1 MMRPAAPG
9 YNERVIGVWGRG
21 AVSALFVSLCFLFL
35 AGPARADESY
45 AVGPSP
51 IVRVIDE
58 HRQGD
63 DRDLGQPAG
72 HRLDQRL
79 GRRAASRA
87 ERPRR
92 PASAGHP
99 DRGSRPSRAQQGTI
113 ALVRENFVLPH
124 LPAGPHDAIVVRGQ
138 GDTTITIPRG
148 TALVFAHVRG
158 GRITI
163 QNYNGVFV
171 AHSRGGAIVLQHV
184 GGTGFAQS
192 LRGSVTVDDSSFAR
206 LRVRTGT
213 GNMLFRN
220 CVAHQIEA
228 SSTYGSIVYDNGQF
242 QPGLARFES
251 QYGNVAVGVQNQ
263 GNGVQIGAHSGSGH
277 IVSNYSDGTQV
288 TGGDV
293 DTEARVRGG
302 GPVVTTSSQTG
313 SVYLY
318 NGSMAAHPAVQQNL
332 EPSIGGT
339 MRGGRRRAAAP
350 RDRRTAPAAQFR
362 RVSGSA
368 AAGVRVQQ
376 QPRAFAP
383 VQHYPVH
390 YPVNYPVRYPGAQPY
405 PQPYPHQPRRASSSS
420 ARIRN
425 RRRRTNNTRRTSES
439 PRPPE

>member
-1 MMRPAAPG
+1 MMRSCAPG
-9 YNERVIGVWGRG
+9 YNERVIGFWGRG
-21 AVSALFVSLCFLFL
+21 AASALFVSLCFLFL

-45 AVGPSP
+45 SVGPSP
-51 IVRVIDE
+51 IVRVLMST
-58 HRQGD
+58 GK
-63 DRDLGQPAG
+63 L
-72 HRLDQRL
+72 
-79 GRRAASRA
+79 
-87 ERPRR
+87 
-92 PASAGHP
+92 
-99 DRGSRPSRAQQGTI
+99 TI
-113 ALVRENFVLPH
+113 ATSDSPQVTVSTSGAIDVQHLGPNDPGAQFPPDILIPPQSVQAEQGMITLMRENFVLPH

-138 GDTTITIPRG
+138 GDTTITIPRN
-148 TALVFAHVRG
+148 TALVFAHVRA

-163 QNYNGVFV
+163 QNYNGIFV
-171 AHSRGGAIVLQHV
+171 AHSRVGGIFLQHV

-192 LRGSVTVDDSSFAR
+192 LRGSVNADDSTFAR

-288 TGGDV
+288 TGGDS

-332 EPSIGGT
+332 DASIGGT
-339 MRGGRRRAAAP
+339 
-350 RDRRTAPAAQFR
+350 APAAAAQR
-362 RVSGSA
+362 PVIGAPRLQQGGYQGSA
-368 AAGVRVQQ
+368 AAGTRVQQ
-376 QPRAFAP
+376 QPARVQPQPVRVAP
-383 VQHYPVH
+383 GHYPAP
-390 YPVNYPVRYPGAQPY
+390 YQRPLPPRKLRPVPAPTPTRKHPPY
-405 PQPYPHQPRRASSSS
+405 L
-420 ARIRN
+420 
-425 RRRRTNNTRRTSES
+425 
-439 PRPPE
+439 